1 MSWML
6 SCYFPFSVGR
16 VQGPTEEYK
25 ARTRVAAGFDKNDN
39 MGETGARER
48 ERESTGPGDSHW
60 LRPCQQQQL

>member
-1 MSWML
+1 MLSSQDESLFVSWML

-48 ERESTGPGDSHW
+48 EYGPW
-60 LRPCQQQQL
+60 